1 MTDDW
6 IMVRL
11 RRSTRARLEEV
22 RDSLL
27 RAHEQGKIG
36 LEMDTRDRVSLDQV
50 IDILIDQRKRHATRR
65 KRASDGAAARRKG
78 KGADNA

>member
-1 MTDDW
+1 MAEDW

-11 RRSTRARLEEV
+11 RRLTRARLEAV

-36 LEMDTRDRVSLDQV
+36 LEMDTRSRVSLDQV
-50 IDILIDQRKRHATRR
+50 IEILIDQREGHAARR
-65 KRASDGAAARRKG
+65 KRAAGGAAARRRE
-78 KGADNA
+78 KGAGNA